1 MTSIFRA
8 AAALIITAS
17 LYAPGAFAAW
27 TLDGARSSVQFM
39 TVKNAS
45 VAELHH
51 FKVVAGSVSDEG
63 AAQVTI
69 DLDSVET
76 LIPIRNERMREMLFE
91 TVRFPSATLNALVP
105 ADLVEMKAGET
116 RAVDLEVSIDLHGT
130 IAPYIAKTNVTRLA
144 DGSLQVALAEPILVR
159 AADFGLDGGIEM
171 LREVAGLQKIATA
184 VPVDATLVFIPE

>member
-8 AAALIITAS
+8 AGALIITAS

-76 LIPIRNERMREMLFE
+76 LIPIRNQRMREMLFE
-91 TVRFPSATLNALVP
+91 TVRFPSATLNARVP
-105 ADLVEMKAGET
+105 ADLAEMKAGET

-171 LREVAGLQKIATA
+171 LREVAGLQNIATA